1 MNSNIDANDLT
12 QYSLRCANILGNIFE
27 SIDKY
32 HLKKDN
38 NNYLD
43 KLSENITNFELT
55 LDKCFI
61 DVNESIS
68 KVAKTKFE
76 KRNPNSNINQNRNP
90 ESNQNDIAS
99 IINEEQ
105 ISDEELVKFVIDGIS
120 NIKLKV

>member
-1 MNSNIDANDLT
+1 MNSNIDNTDLT
-12 QYSLRCANILGNIFE
+12 QYSLKCANILGNIFD

-32 HLKKDN
+32 HSTKD

-55 LDKCFI
+55 LDKCYV

-68 KVAKTKFE
+68 KIAKIKFE
-76 KRNPNSNINQNRNP
+76 KRNSNSNVNQNRNP
-90 ESNQNDIAS
+90 EYNQNDIAS

-105 ISDEELVKFVIDGIS
+105 ISDEELIKFVVDGIS

>member
-1 MNSNIDANDLT
+1 MNSNIDTNDLT
-12 QYSLRCANILGNIFE
+12 QYSLRCANILGNIFD
-27 SIDKY
+27 SIDNY
-32 HLKKDN
+32 HSTKD

-55 LDKCFI
+55 LDKCYI

-76 KRNPNSNINQNRNP
+76 KRNSNSNINQNRNP
-90 ESNQNDIAS
+90 EYNQNDIAS

>member
-1 MNSNIDANDLT
+1 MNSNIDTNDLT

-32 HLKKDN
+32 HSTKD

-76 KRNPNSNINQNRNP
+76 KRNSNSNINQNRNP
-90 ESNQNDIAS
+90 EYNQNDIAS